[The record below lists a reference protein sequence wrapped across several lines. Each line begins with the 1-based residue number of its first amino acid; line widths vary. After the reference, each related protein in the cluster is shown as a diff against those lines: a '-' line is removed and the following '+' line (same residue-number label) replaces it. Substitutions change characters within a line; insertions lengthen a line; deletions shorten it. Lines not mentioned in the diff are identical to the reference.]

1 MSEQSNLGAN
11 AAAFLAGL
19 VFAIGLVFGGM
30 TQPAKVIG
38 FLDFFGGAWDP
49 SLAFVMGGAILV
61 HAPIYALVVRRRSQ
75 PLLQPRFQIPTR
87 RELTTPLIVGSALFG
102 VGWGLGGFCP
112 GPGLVSL
119 ASFGP
124 EALTFVGTMTLGMIV
139 HHLLTRSTGETV
151 AAHPPATSRP
161 SRADA

>member
-1 MSEQSNLGAN
+1 MSKQSNVGAN

-19 VFAIGLVFGGM
+19 IFAIGLVLGGM

-38 FLDFFGGAWDP
+38 FLDIFGGAWDP

-75 PLLQPRFQIPTR
+75 PLLQARFQIPKR
-87 RELTTPLIVGSALFG
+87 NELTLPLIAGSALFG
-102 VGWGLGGFCP
+102 AGWGLGGFCP
-112 GPGLVSL
+112 GPGIVSL
-119 ASFGP
+119 ASLGP
-124 EALTFVGTMTLGMIV
+124 EALTFVGAMTLGMV
-139 HHLLTRSTGETV
+139 THHLLTRTNAKAKAPSPTT
-151 AAHPPATSRP
+151 PRT

>member
-1 MSEQSNLGAN
+1 MSKQSHLGAN

-19 VFAIGLVFGGM
+19 IFAAGLVLGGM

-49 SLAFVMGGAILV
+49 SLAFVMGGAVLV

-75 PLLQPRFQIPTR
+75 PVLQDRFHIPTQ
-87 RELTTPLIVGSALFG
+87 RELTVPLIAGSALFG

-119 ASFGP
+119 TSLGL
-124 EALTFVGTMTLGMIV
+124 EAATFVGAMTLGMVV
-139 HHLLTRSTGETV
+139 HYLVTRTSD
-151 AAHPPATSRP
+151 APAKAPPTAPRT